1 MREYGVNFFMKKVIS
16 VILTLILAL
25 SMIIS
30 LQSCRSA
37 ELFSEPPA
45 LDEVRERFIYLIEE
59 SKELNTVLFGDG
71 LPVYEDGEAL
81 TERKMVYYN
90 NNMGDY
96 YLVNEKSQFLT
107 VDSIKMSV
115 EKIYS
120 SEYSADIYE
129 SAFDGVITGAASAY
143 VRFYDN
149 GNKLCQNKNATVFK
163 ITERIYDYSSMTMV
177 EPSSGDYV
185 NIEIDSY
192 TVDDPTVQ
200 RLKLSFIFQNNN
212 WYLDS
217 PSY

>member
-1 MREYGVNFFMKKVIS
+1 MKKVIS
-16 VILTLILAL
+16 VILTLILISTLAF
-25 SMIIS
+25 SM
-30 LQSCRSA
+30 QSCKSVM
-37 ELFSEPPA
+37 FSEPPE
-45 LDEVRERFIYLIEE
+45 LSEVRERFIYLIEE
-59 SKELNTVLFGDG
+59 SKELNTVLFGEG
-71 LPVYEDGEAL
+71 LPVYRDGEELA
-81 TERKMVYYN
+81 ERKMVYYN
-90 NNMGDY
+90 NNTGNY
-96 YLVNEKSQFLT
+96 YLVNEKSPFLT
-107 VDSIKMSV
+107 VDSIKMSI
-115 EKIYS
+115 ERIYS
-120 SEYSADIYE
+120 KEYSADIYE
-129 SAFDGVITGAASAY
+129 SAFDGIMTGAASAY

-149 GNKLCQNKNATVFK
+149 GSNLCQNKNASVFN

>member
-1 MREYGVNFFMKKVIS
+1 MKKVIS
-16 VILTLILAL
+16 VILTLILVSTLAF
-25 SMIIS
+25 SM
-30 LQSCRSA
+30 QSCKSVMFSDPP
-37 ELFSEPPA
+37 ELS
-45 LDEVRERFIYLIEE
+45 EVRERFIYLIEE
-59 SKELNTVLFGDG
+59 SKELNTVLFGEG
-71 LPVYEDGEAL
+71 LPVYRDGEELA
-81 TERKMVYYN
+81 ERKMVYYN
-90 NNMGDY
+90 NNTGNY
-96 YLVNEKSQFLT
+96 YLVNEKSRFLT
-107 VDSIKMSV
+107 VDSIKLSI

-120 SEYSADIYE
+120 KEYSADIYE
-129 SAFDGVITGAASAY
+129 SAFDGIMTGAASAY

-149 GNKLCQNKNATVFK
+149 GNKLCQNKNASVFN

-200 RLKLSFIFQNNN
+200 RLKLSFVFQNNN

>member
-1 MREYGVNFFMKKVIS
+1 MKKVIS
-16 VILTLILAL
+16 VILTLILISTLAF
-25 SMIIS
+25 SM
-30 LQSCRSA
+30 QSCKSVMFSDPP
-37 ELFSEPPA
+37 ELS
-45 LDEVRERFIYLIEE
+45 EVRERFIYLIEE
-59 SKELNTVLFGDG
+59 SKELNTVLFGEG
-71 LPVYEDGEAL
+71 LPVYRDGEELA
-81 TERKMVYYN
+81 ERKMVYYN
-90 NNMGDY
+90 NNTGNY
-96 YLVNEKSQFLT
+96 YLVNEKSPFLT
-107 VDSIKMSV
+107 VDSIKMSI
-115 EKIYS
+115 ERIYS
-120 SEYSADIYE
+120 KEYSADIYE
-129 SAFDGVITGAASAY
+129 SAFDGIMTGAASAY

-149 GNKLCQNKNATVFK
+149 GSNLCQNKNASVFN

>member
-1 MREYGVNFFMKKVIS
+1 MKKTIS
-16 VILTLILAL
+16 VILALILISTLAF
-25 SMIIS
+25 SM
-30 LQSCRSA
+30 QSCKSVM
-37 ELFSEPPA
+37 FSEPPE
-45 LDEVRERFIYLIEE
+45 LSEVRDRFIYLIEE
-59 SKELNTVLFGDG
+59 SKELNTVLFGEG
-71 LPVYEDGEAL
+71 LPVYRDGEAL
-81 TERKMVYYN
+81 TERKMVYFN
-90 NNMGDY
+90 NNTGNY
-96 YLVNEKSQFLT
+96 YWVNEKSQFLT
-107 VDSIKMSV
+107 VDSIKMSI

-120 SEYSADIYE
+120 KEYSADIYE
-129 SAFDGVITGAASAY
+129 SAFDGVMTGAASAY

-149 GNKLCQNKNATVFK
+149 GSKLCQNKNATVFK